1 MKCFSRPLK
10 GVKEYE
16 RMWSSFRA
24 TIMTS
29 AWRLTGIC
37 GYRNRYLIVLFYEK
51 FYEQFLER
59 QGIGIIKIFAFLLLG
74 IAIYRRKRR
83 VSTTTAHLG

>member
-1 MKCFSRPLK
+1 MKSFSRPLK
-10 GVKEYE
+10 ALKEYE

-24 TIMTS
+24 TITS

-37 GYRNRYLIVLFYEK
+37 GYRNRYLIVLFYEQ

-59 QGIGIIKIFAFLLLG
+59 QGIGIKSSHFC
-74 IAIYRRKRR
+74 
-83 VSTTTAHLG
+83 S

>member
-24 TIMTS
+24 TIAS

-37 GYRNRYLIVLFYEK
+37 AYRNRYLIVLFYEQ

-59 QGIGIIKIFAFLLLG
+59 QGIGIKSSLFC
-74 IAIYRRKRR
+74 
-83 VSTTTAHLG
+83 S

>member
-24 TIMTS
+24 TITS

-37 GYRNRYLIVLFYEK
+37 AYRNRYLIVLFYEQ

-59 QGIGIIKIFAFLLLG
+59 QGIGIKSSLFC
-74 IAIYRRKRR
+74 
-83 VSTTTAHLG
+83 S